1 MIYRIGDQRPD
12 IHSSVFVAQSADVI
26 GQVTLREHSSVWF
39 NAVIRGDCDH
49 IEVGARSN
57 IQDGAV
63 LHCDPGK
70 PLLIGQDV
78 TVGHNAMIHCL
89 EVGDRTLV
97 GINAVLLNGAKIGS
111 DCIIGANTLVKANA
125 VIPDGSLV
133 VGSPGVV
140 VRQLDD
146 QSKQLLLGSA
156 AVYVEEA
163 AKMATDLIEIKGG
176 E

>member
-1 MIYRIGDQRPD
+1 MIYRIGDQSPD
-12 IHSSVFVAQSADVI
+12 IHSSTFVAPSADI
-26 GQVTLREHSSVWF
+26 MGQVTLREHSSVWF

-70 PLLIGQDV
+70 PLVIGKDV

-97 GINAVLLNGAKIGS
+97 GINAVILDGAKIGS
-111 DCIIGANTLVKANA
+111 DCIIGANSLVKANA

-140 VRQLDD
+140 VRQLDE
-146 QSKQLLLGSA
+146 QSRQFLLSSA
-156 AVYVEEA
+156 AIYVEKA
-163 AKMATDLIEIKGG
+163 ARMATDLVEVQA
-176 E
+176 

>member
-1 MIYRIGDQRPD
+1 MIYRIGEQSPD
-12 IHSSVFVAQSADVI
+12 IHSSAFVAPSADI
-26 GQVTLREHSSVWF
+26 LGQVSLKENSSVWF

-70 PLLIGQDV
+70 PLVIGEDV

-97 GINAVLLNGAKIGS
+97 GINAVILDGAKIGS
-111 DCIIGANTLVKANA
+111 DCIIGANSLVKANA

-140 VRQLDD
+140 VRQLDG
-146 QSKQLLLGSA
+146 QSRHFLLSSA
-156 AVYVEEA
+156 AIYVEKA
-163 AKMATDLIEIKGG
+163 ARMATDLVEVQA
-176 E
+176 

>member
-1 MIYRIGDQRPD
+1 MIYKYGGQSPD
-12 IHSSVFVAQSADVI
+12 IQSSVFIAESADVI
-26 GQVTLREHSSVWF
+26 GQVTLKENSSVWF

-70 PLLIGQDV
+70 PLMIGEDV

-97 GINAVLLNGAKIGS
+97 GINAVILDGAKIGS

-133 VGSPGVV
+133 VGSPGLV
-140 VRQLDD
+140 VRQLDE
-146 QSKQLLLGSA
+146 QSKQFLLGSA
-156 AVYVEEA
+156 AVYVEKA
-163 AKMATDLIEIKGG
+163 AKMKIDLVEVKT
-176 E
+176 

>member
-1 MIYRIGDQRPD
+1 MIYRIAGQSPD
-12 IHSSVFVAQSADVI
+12 IHPTVFVAQSADVM
-26 GQVTLREHSSVWF
+26 GQVTLKKNSSVWF
-39 NAVIRGDCDH
+39 NAVLRGDCDH

-70 PLLIGQDV
+70 PLKIGEDV

-97 GINAVLLNGAKIGS
+97 GINAVILDGAKIGS
-111 DCIIGANTLVKANA
+111 DCIIGANTLIKENT

-133 VGSPGVV
+133 VGSPGVI
-140 VRQLDD
+140 VRQLDE

-156 AVYVEEA
+156 AVYVDKA
-163 AKMATDLIEIKGG
+163 ARMAEDLEEIKN
-176 E
+176 

>member
-1 MIYRIGDQRPD
+1 MIYKYGGHSPD
-12 IHSSVFVAQSADVI
+12 IHPSVFIAQSADVM
-26 GQVTLREHSSVWF
+26 GQVTLKENASVWF

-70 PLLIGQDV
+70 PLVIGEDV

-89 EVGDRTLV
+89 EVGARTLV
-97 GINAVLLNGAKIGS
+97 GINAVVLDGAKIGS

-133 VGSPGVV
+133 VGSPGKI
-140 VRQLDD
+140 VRQLDES
-146 QSKQLLLGSA
+146 SKQLLLGSA
-156 AVYVEEA
+156 AVYVEKA
-163 AKMATDLIEIKGG
+163 AKMKIDLVEIKD
-176 E
+176 